1 MLEGTGGIL
10 TLLLIEILGAV
21 LAGAALAAVL
31 YAMGARRAMR
41 RADED
46 LAEIR
51 YELMALRRMVEELS
65 AEADAP
71 EAGGSNNDQ
80 GSGSPPVVGVAPG
93 SSRSTRGPSGF
104 VISI

>member
-10 TLLLIEILGAV
+10 ALLAIEILGAV

-31 YAMGARRAMR
+31 YAMGVRRAMR

-51 YELMALRRMVEELS
+51 YELMALRRAVEELS
-65 AEADAP
+65 AEAEP
-71 EAGGSNNDQ
+71 EAVNPTNDQ
-80 GSGSPPVVGVAPG
+80 GPGSPPVVGVAPG
-93 SSRSTRGPSGF
+93 SSRGSRGPSGF